1 MIGMMMGIT
10 NLHRKLQLRPK
21 GRRCK
26 EKSSPQVQSVLK
38 KCLYYVR
45 QSLGSD
51 LVGVVSEL
59 AMVVTG
65 DAAAAE
71 EYDVTVLR
79 ITAQIA
85 QLDEELALPEL
96 NITQH
101 EACGRFDVLLLV
113 KFQTFKKS

>member
-1 MIGMMMGIT
+1 M
-10 NLHRKLQLRPK
+10 
-21 GRRCK
+21 
-26 EKSSPQVQSVLK
+26 
-38 KCLYYVR
+38 
-45 QSLGSD
+45 
-51 LVGVVSEL
+51 SEL

-101 EACGRFDVLLLV
+101 EACRR
-113 KFQTFKKS
+113 